1 MIFPSGLINAV
12 TMIITLGAWAFVANL
27 LQKREEAQELA
38 RMRKEVLREQEY
50 KEAIFPLIRY
60 LFLFLLR
67 EFVCRC

>member
-1 MIFPSGLINAV
+1 
-12 TMIITLGAWAFVANL
+12 MIITLGAWAFVANL